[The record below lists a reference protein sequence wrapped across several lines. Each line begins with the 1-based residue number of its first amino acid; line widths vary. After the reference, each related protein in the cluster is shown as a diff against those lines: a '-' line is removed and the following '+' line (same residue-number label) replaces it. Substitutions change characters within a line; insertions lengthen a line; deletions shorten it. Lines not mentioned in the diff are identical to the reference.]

1 MPSICNMT
9 YTGIG
14 EHATV
19 VQNIIKK
26 IRSQEADDIENSNI
40 NPAQFIDR
48 VCIVVHTKVISIY
61 GLREEVI
68 SLNFN
73 SLQSPL
79 STNPTR
85 V

>member
-61 GLREEVI
+61 GIARSFCLI
-68 SLNFN
+68 AL
-73 SLQSPL
+73 LIW
-79 STNPTR
+79 
-85 V
+85 